1 MNRAERRRQERAKH
15 KGEKVLQ
22 VKRSDLDALYEDAL
36 KDVSKKTV
44 PLTLY
49 ASLEVLRTK
58 YGFGR
63 KRLKA
68 FAEYVFQIYDGLDKN
83 YVSFDDIAEA
93 IQKETGINLV
103 GTDDGFHVD
112 TDGGIKNGK

>member
-1 MNRAERRRQERAKH
+1 MNRAERRRQERARI

-22 VKRSDLDALYEDAL
+22 VKRSDLEALYEDAL
-36 KDVSKKTV
+36 KDTSKKTV

-49 ASLEVLRTK
+49 ASLMVLHDK
-58 YGFGR
+58 YGFRR

-68 FAEYVFQIYDGLDKN
+68 FAEYVFEIYEGLSQE
-83 YVSFDDIAEA
+83 YVGFDDIAEV

-112 TDGGIKNGK
+112 TDGGKKDG